1 MESFKPKP
9 TSLLYCGEVG
19 ARARF
24 SITKLLV
31 HNKVIAFFSLIWYTL
46 IVVEGKRNLKPK
58 KIKKSLKKGLTNRT
72 KGDIIKTSKRDRNSL
87 R

>member
-1 MESFKPKP
+1 MAD
-9 TSLLYCGEVG
+9 

-46 IVVEGKRNLKPK
+46 IVVEGKRKLKTK
-58 KIKKSLKKGLTNRT
+58 KNKKKDLKRG
-72 KGDIIKTSKRDRNSL
+72 
-87 R
+87 

>member
-1 MESFKPKP
+1 MS
-9 TSLLYCGEVG
+9 TLS
-19 ARARF
+19 ARAPF

-58 KIKKSLKKGLTNRT
+58 KIKKSFKKGLTNKTRH
-72 KGDIIKTSKRDRNSL
+72 DIINTSKRDRNSL